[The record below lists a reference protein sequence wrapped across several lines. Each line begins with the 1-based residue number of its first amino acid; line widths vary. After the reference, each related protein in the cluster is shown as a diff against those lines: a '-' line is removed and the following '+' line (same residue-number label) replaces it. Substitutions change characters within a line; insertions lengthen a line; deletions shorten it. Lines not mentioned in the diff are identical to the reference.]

1 MPDGLVPVVAA
12 AAGSTALALVAAAI
26 LALVVLVAWGR
37 VHPFLGF
44 ILVSAGVALA
54 LGMPPEKVAD
64 AIRKGIGSALGSL
77 SIVIIAMAVYAPGW
91 VKGRS
96 GSAEVAVAG
105 EPVWLSSP
113 AGTMAA
119 PSGPGMIT
127 PGGPTDHEER
137 GGASARW

>member
-1 MPDGLVPVVAA
+1 MRSLLASAA
-12 AAGSTALALVAAAI
+12 AAAVLAVTSLALAGPAAASERGVVYDGDEPGPGYTPLEALALFV
-26 LALVVLVAWGR
+26 
-37 VHPFLGF
+37 
-44 ILVSAGVALA
+44 
-54 LGMPPEKVAD
+54 
-64 AIRKGIGSALGSL
+64 GIPVL
-77 SIVIIAMAVYAPGW
+77 SIVIIAIAVYAPGW

-96 GSAEVAVAG
+96 GSAEAAVAG